1 MWCLPQA
8 EDNRTCQMNPCLRVS
23 ERLSYYYCPLNF
35 FQSLKKSLADSNKKH
50 ITIIQNE
57 ISPDK
62 EKVAT
67 IELEKID

>member
-1 MWCLPQA
+1 MISMLI
-8 EDNRTCQMNPCLRVS
+8 
-23 ERLSYYYCPLNF
+23 YYYCPLNF
-35 FQSLKKSLADSNKKH
+35 FQSLKISLADSNKKH